1 MSTAPFGESD
11 AHGFQRRLGLFD
23 CTMLVAGTMIGSG
36 IFIVSA
42 DIARDVGSS
51 GWLLLIWV
59 LTGVMTLMGA
69 LSYAELAGMMPHAG
83 GQYVYLREAYSPL
96 WGFLYGWA
104 LFLVIQTGFIAAV
117 SVAFAKF
124 LGVLVPRLGTGEEA
138 VLYKLTGLDIN
149 LTLSLP
155 WLQKPLTVFKRT
167 EFTVTGGQ
175 LVAVVVVV
183 VLTAINCRG
192 VREGKWVQNLF
203 TIAKMLALLTLIV
216 LGLTIARNPAAIQAN
231 LADLWEGATDTPRF
245 DEVKGL
251 VGRHRPDALIV
262 LMVTA
267 GAMVGALFSAD
278 AWNYVTFT
286 AGETKNPHRNLPLSL
301 LFGTGLVITLYVL
314 ANIAYLSA
322 LPVRGTPEV
331 HAEMRQLDRKAEAK
345 EKAGDTKALEKIE
358 ERRKDYLAGK
368 DTFERG
374 IAYARDD
381 RVGTAVVERASP
393 QWGVTFIALTVIV
406 STFGCVNGLMLMGA
420 RLYYAM
426 ARDRVFFRAVGT
438 LNWRGVPAVGL
449 VLQALWSVLLI
460 FSGTYIDLLEFT
472 TFVSLLFYA
481 VTVTGLF
488 VLRRKRP
495 DAERPYKAFG
505 YPVVPALYVVLCA
518 GIMLNLLVVRPRF
531 TWPGLIIVLS
541 GIPVYFLWRLFARR
555 PA

>member
-1 MSTAPFGESD
+1 MSTAPFGEPD

-23 CTMLVAGTMIGSG
+23 CTMLVAGTMVGSG

-51 GWLLLIWV
+51 GWLLYLWV
-59 LTGVMTLMGA
+59 VTGVMTIMGA

-124 LGVLVPRLGTGEEA
+124 LGVLVPCLGTGDEA
-138 VLYKLTGLDIN
+138 VLFRVSDLNIN

-155 WLQKPLTVFKRT
+155 WLQKPLSIFKRT

-175 LVAVVVVV
+175 LVAVVIVA

-192 VREGKWVQNLF
+192 LREGKWVQNLF
-203 TIAKMLALLTLIV
+203 TVAKTLALLALII
-216 LGLTIARNPAAIQAN
+216 LGLTIARDPEAVRKN
-231 LADLWEGATDTPRF
+231 LENAWEGTADTSRF

-251 VGRHRPDALIV
+251 IGGPDVLVV
-262 LMVTA
+262 LMVAA

-301 LFGTGLVITLYVL
+301 LFGTGLVITLYLL
-314 ANIAYLSA
+314 ANVAYLSA
-322 LPVRGTPEV
+322 LPVRGSFV
-331 HAEMRQLDRKAEAK
+331 VNAKMRALDRRAAIAEGAGNLKAVK
-345 EKAGDTKALEKIE
+345 QVQREKKHFLE
-358 ERRKDYLAGK
+358 GK
-368 DTFERG
+368 TPFERG
-374 IAYARDD
+374 IAYAKDD
-381 RVGTAVVERASP
+381 RVGTEVLEAKSP
-393 QWGVTFIALTVIV
+393 GLGVTFIALTVIV

-426 ARDRVFFRAVGT
+426 ARDGLFFRAAGT
-438 LNWRGVPAVGL
+438 LNRRGVPAVGL
-449 VLQALWSVLLI
+449 VMQAVWSVLLI
-460 FSGTYIDLLEFT
+460 FSGTYSDLLDYIIFAT
-472 TFVSLLFYA
+472 LMFYA
-481 VTVTGLF
+481 LTVAGLF
-488 VLRRKRP
+488 VLRFKRP

-505 YPVVPALYVVLCA
+505 YPIVPALYVLLCA
-518 GIMLNLLVVRPRF
+518 SIMLNLLVVRPKY

-541 GIPVYFLWRLFARR
+541 GIPVYFLWRRFARR